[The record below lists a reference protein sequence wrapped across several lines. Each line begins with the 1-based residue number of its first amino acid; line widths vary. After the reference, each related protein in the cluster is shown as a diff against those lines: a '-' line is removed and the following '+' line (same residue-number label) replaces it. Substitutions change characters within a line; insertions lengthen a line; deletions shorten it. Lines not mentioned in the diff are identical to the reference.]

1 MELSAAG
8 PELQQCK
15 QCMLVGRRI
24 IVTLKPRASTEDTYP
39 VSCYYEMKSPG
50 SYAVELQRELPE
62 SLGVNKAGSQ
72 RSNDRALK
80 VKNRLL
86 AKTPLHGFL
95 IESKVE
101 TEKPLTVLALE
112 L

>member
-8 PELQQCK
+8 RELQQCK
-15 QCMLVGRRI
+15 QCMLLGRRI
-24 IVTLKPRASTEDTYP
+24 IVTLKPGVSTGDTYP

-50 SYAVELQRELPE
+50 SYAVKLQRELPE
-62 SLGVNKAGSQ
+62 SLGVNKAWSQ

-80 VKNRLL
+80 VKNRLP